1 MNKLITGI
9 GILFLSGMV
18 SASAQ
23 MQYVDND
30 ACQDDLSLS
39 TPKFTREASPLDTL
53 RKYILTPKAPDTP
66 RINGAKVFGVRPGS
80 QFLYTIP
87 ATGIRPMAFS
97 VENLPKGLKV
107 NTETGRITGS
117 IQKAG
122 EYIVTFI
129 AKNSLGEAKRNFKIV
144 VGDKIALTPP
154 MGWNSWNCWGHAVSQ
169 EKVLSSA
176 KAMVEKGLINHGW
189 QYINIDDGWQGL
201 RGGKYNGVMT
211 NSKFPDMKGLAD
223 AVHAM
228 GLKIGIYSGPWV
240 GTYAGHIALIVI
252 TLMALMIGWK
262 GTRMSI
268 IVM

>member
-87 ATGIRPMAFS
+87 ATGIRPMTFS

-122 EYIVTFI
+122 
-129 AKNSLGEAKRNFKIV
+129 
-144 VGDKIALTPP
+144 
-154 MGWNSWNCWGHAVSQ
+154 
-169 EKVLSSA
+169 
-176 KAMVEKGLINHGW
+176 
-189 QYINIDDGWQGL
+189 
-201 RGGKYNGVMT
+201 
-211 NSKFPDMKGLAD
+211 
-223 AVHAM
+223 
-228 GLKIGIYSGPWV
+228 
-240 GTYAGHIALIVI
+240 
-252 TLMALMIGWK
+252 
-262 GTRMSI
+262 
-268 IVM
+268 